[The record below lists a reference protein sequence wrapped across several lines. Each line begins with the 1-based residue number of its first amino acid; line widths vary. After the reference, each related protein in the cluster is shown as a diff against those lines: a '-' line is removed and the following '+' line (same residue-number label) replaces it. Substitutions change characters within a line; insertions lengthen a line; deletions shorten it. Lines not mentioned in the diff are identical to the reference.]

1 MEEEQKRTLCEPKL
15 GGVMD
20 MILEYKLQL
29 DETAVGERTGCV
41 DAWLT
46 KTGVGRMER
55 DEGTKKAGIWD
66 QRTAFVGG

>member
-1 MEEEQKRTLCEPKL
+1 
-15 GGVMD
+15 

-55 DEGTKKAGIWD
+55 DEGPKKAGIWD
-66 QRTAFVGG
+66 QRTAFVGS

>member
-1 MEEEQKRTLCEPKL
+1 
-15 GGVMD
+15 

-29 DETAVGERTGCV
+29 DETAVGERAGRV

-46 KTGVGRMER
+46 KTGVERMER
-55 DEGTKKAGIWD
+55 DEGPKKAGIWD